1 MAVNK
6 RARGARWEDK
16 AAEYLETKGH
26 RILCR
31 NYRCRSGEIDIIAMD
46 ESEVVFTEVKY
57 RSDSSYGTAAEAV
70 GIQKQRTIRRVAE
83 YYLVT
88 TFHRDDIQCRFDV
101 IGFDGK
107 ENGYEITHIKNAF

>member
-16 AAEYLETKGH
+16 AAAYLETKGY

-57 RSDSSYGTAAEAV
+57 RSNSLYGTAAEAV

-88 TFHRDDIQCRFDV
+88 TFHRDDIRCRFDV